1 MARQYNYER
10 EQFEEW
16 VDKFCWMAMDAID
29 EFDFEENHKARLLA
43 ELKNSCVRM
52 LKQHEEWNA
61 EIVEA

>member
-1 MARQYNYER
+1 
-10 EQFEEW
+10 
-16 VDKFCWMAMDAID
+16 MDAID

-43 ELKNSCVRM
+43 ELKNSCIRM